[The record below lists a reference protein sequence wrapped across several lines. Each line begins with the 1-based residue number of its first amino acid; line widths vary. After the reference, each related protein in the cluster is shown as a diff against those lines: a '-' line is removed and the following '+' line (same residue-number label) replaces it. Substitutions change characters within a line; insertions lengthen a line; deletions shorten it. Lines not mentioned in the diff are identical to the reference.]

1 MPKSKK
7 SKGSSAGGPVNAFAS
22 ASSTTSTSTSKSTG
36 NLLDPVKAYGQNF
49 LKNPAIIDAI
59 VQKSRIKPQD
69 TVLEIGPGTGNL
81 TVKLLERCQ
90 KLNAIEYD
98 PRMVREVSKRVEGT
112 TDGHKLTVIHGDAL
126 KTSFPF
132 FNVCV
137 ANVPYQISSGLVF
150 KLLGHRPFFRCA
162 VMMFQE
168 EFALR
173 LSARP
178 GENLY
183 CRLSVNTQLLA
194 RVDQLMKV
202 GRNNFRPPPKV
213 ESRVV
218 RIEPR
223 NPPPP
228 VNFTEWDGMVRLL
241 FNRKNKTIFSVL
253 NNKSTYKV
261 LEENVK
267 TKKAFEER
275 EMGEEKGEERKGEV
289 DVKQEFYKDKR
300 VTRLDIDDLLK
311 LLSEFNKRGI
321 HF

>member
-1 MPKSKK
+1 MDLGEK
-7 SKGSSAGGPVNAFAS
+7 SKGNVAFR
-22 ASSTTSTSTSKSTG
+22 
-36 NLLDPVKAYGQNF
+36 F
-49 LKNPAIIDAI
+49 LCLYFLP
-59 VQKSRIKPQD
+59 SPFLTRLSFSLPR
-69 TVLEIGPGTGNL
+69 TGNL

-289 DVKQEFYKDKR
+289 DVKQVVREVCEVRRGRGVWGAREGGNAIISNTNLLLALLETAGVLQGQASHEAGYRRSAEVVER
-300 VTRLDIDDLLK
+300 V
-311 LLSEFNKRGI
+311 
-321 HF
+321 